1 MAKAVAVSKVH
12 SRLDYANSVVHG
24 RTNIKRLQLVQ
35 NSVARAVLNN
45 CPDLSTSELLHSLHW
60 LPGESRIVFKIA
72 AITYK
77 VLTTGQPNYLRE
89 LLNYYTPH
97 RTLRSANQ
105 QLLEQPCVST
115 EFGKRSFSYLSPKI
129 WNNLPL
135 EIRLSSTYQFYHTF
149 KIRLNSFLFI

>member
-1 MAKAVAVSKVH
+1 MVES
-12 SRLDYANSVVHG
+12 

-60 LPGESRIVFKIA
+60 LPVESRIVFKIA

-89 LLNYYTPH
+89 LLNYYYSTPH
-97 RTLRSANQ
+97 HTLRLANQ
-105 QLLEQPCVST
+105 QLLHCRAALHFHRVWQT
-115 EFGKRSFSYLSPKI
+115 IFQLS
-129 WNNLPL
+129 
-135 EIRLSSTYQFYHTF
+135 RT
-149 KIRLNSFLFI
+149 